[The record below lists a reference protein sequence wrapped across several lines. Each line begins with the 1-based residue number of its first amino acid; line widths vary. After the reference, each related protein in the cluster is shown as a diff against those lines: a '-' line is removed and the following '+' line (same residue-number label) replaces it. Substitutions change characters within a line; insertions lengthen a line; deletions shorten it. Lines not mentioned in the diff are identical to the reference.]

1 MAVYRLSA
9 SIVSRGAGRSA
20 IAAAAY
26 RAADVIVEHTQA
38 FSQALAA
45 AAYRAGAVLA
55 QDGERGGKAAAGL
68 VHDYSRK
75 QAS

>member
-45 AAYRAGAVLA
+45 AAYRADSA
-55 QDGERGGKAAAGL
+55 DSDSIRPCFPT
-68 VHDYSRK
+68 
-75 QAS
+75 